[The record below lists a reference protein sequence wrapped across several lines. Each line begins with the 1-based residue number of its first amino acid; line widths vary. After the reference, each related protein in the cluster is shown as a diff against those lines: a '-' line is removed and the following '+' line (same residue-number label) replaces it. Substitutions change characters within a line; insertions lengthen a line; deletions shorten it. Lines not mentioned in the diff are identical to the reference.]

1 MKRFKKIVVI
11 DNFDS
16 FTYNLVDYFKRLE
29 VSVVVFRNTISLELL
44 DVENFD
50 LLVLSPGPS
59 VPKNAGNLMAII
71 EHFYESK
78 PIFGVCLGHQ
88 ALVEFFGGTLKFLE
102 PKHGKP
108 EIISH
113 DGQSIYKGLPEQV
126 QVARYHSLAAD
137 SVPNV
142 LQVSAKSSDG
152 VVMSVRHKIL
162 PIEGVQFHPESVLS
176 MKDEVG
182 FKMIQNLV
190 EGRISTGSSDYY
202 QLMQILQDKQHL
214 TKEDMGLFLT
224 TIMEE
229 QLNEDQ
235 KLILLV
241 SLSFR
246 LKKPYFLHQFIKEL
260 QKYALIQPNA
270 ATGESAI
277 DICGTGGSG
286 LPRINTSTLSALLLS
301 GLNVPIIKHGNKA
314 ASGRFGSFD
323 LLEQLGVEI
332 NATVSELEHV
342 LLETQLS
349 FLYAPKL
356 HPVVGHFAGS
366 RAKMGIPTIFNVL
379 GPLLN
384 PYQPKRQ
391 FIGTAFEQY
400 MELILET
407 AILMGKEHVIVVRGE
422 EGLDEISVSKPS
434 RVLEYKDGQRSDY
447 IIYPEQFG
455 INAVPFE
462 DLSAH
467 SPQENVSLAQAIIN
481 GHTNSAHY
489 KLVLAN
495 AAFVYSKFHTAIPLE
510 QAYKLMEEK
519 MKAGVMNNQLKHY
532 NSSLINF
539 KQTVLK

>member
-1 MKRFKKIVVI
+1 
-11 DNFDS
+11 
-16 FTYNLVDYFKRLE
+16 
-29 VSVVVFRNTISLELL
+29 
-44 DVENFD
+44 
-50 LLVLSPGPS
+50 
-59 VPKNAGNLMAII
+59 
-71 EHFYESK
+71 
-78 PIFGVCLGHQ
+78 
-88 ALVEFFGGTLKFLE
+88 
-102 PKHGKP
+102 
-108 EIISH
+108 
-113 DGQSIYKGLPEQV
+113 
-126 QVARYHSLAAD
+126 
-137 SVPNV
+137 
-142 LQVSAKSSDG
+142 
-152 VVMSVRHKIL
+152 
-162 PIEGVQFHPESVLS
+162 
-176 MKDEVG
+176 
-182 FKMIQNLV
+182 
-190 EGRISTGSSDYY
+190 
-202 QLMQILQDKQHL
+202 
-214 TKEDMGLFLT
+214 
-224 TIMEE
+224 
-229 QLNEDQ
+229 
-235 KLILLV
+235 
-241 SLSFR
+241 
-246 LKKPYFLHQFIKEL
+246 
-260 QKYALIQPNA
+260 
-270 ATGESAI
+270 
-277 DICGTGGSG
+277 
-286 LPRINTSTLSALLLS
+286 
-301 GLNVPIIKHGNKA
+301 
-314 ASGRFGSFD
+314 
-323 LLEQLGVEI
+323 
-332 NATVSELEHV
+332 LEHV